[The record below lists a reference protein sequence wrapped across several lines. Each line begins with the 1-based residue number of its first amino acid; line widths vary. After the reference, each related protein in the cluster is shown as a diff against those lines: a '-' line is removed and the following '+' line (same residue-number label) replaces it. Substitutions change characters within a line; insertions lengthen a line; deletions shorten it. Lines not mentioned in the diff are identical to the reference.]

1 MRLDVVRVFR
11 LAQRGAE
18 RLPEPVVR
26 AVFSAVADAAWLGR
40 VGGVRQLERN
50 LARIRPDLS
59 PRALRRVS
67 RQNMRGYLRYY
78 REAFQLPGLTSAQI
92 AARVRALGLG
102 PLRAEFAAGRSVCA
116 ALTHTGNWDL
126 AGAWA
131 AKELAPVVT
140 VAEHLKPEEL
150 FQGFLDFRTG
160 LGMTIIP
167 LERDGSVFRELLR
180 HATTSASI
188 VPLLAD
194 RDLSRS
200 GVEVDLAGHRA
211 RVAPG
216 PAALSRAARQALH
229 PVMIRHERL
238 RGARR
243 RAAGSPWG
251 IVIEFGPRLDV
262 PGEKAAVV
270 ELTQRWVDWVGD
282 QLRRHPEAWHML
294 QKVFVEDLDA
304 DRLARAG
311 ADGTGER
318 ATTEAAGSAA
328 GSAQAA
334 GSQAT
339 AAADGPPSPP
349 APAPEGRR

>member
-1 MRLDVVRVFR
+1 VKVDVVRVFR
-11 LAQRGAE
+11 LAQIGAE

-26 AVFSAVADAAWLGR
+26 AVFSAVADVAWLTRG
-40 VGGVRQLERN
+40 GGVRQLERN

-67 RQNMRGYLRYY
+67 RQNMRGYMRYY
-78 REAFQLPGLTSAQI
+78 REAFQLPRLTRAQI
-92 AARVRALGLG
+92 AARVRALGDD
-102 PLRAEFAAGRSVCA
+102 PLRAEFAAGRSVSA
-116 ALTHTGNWDL
+116 ALTHSGNWDL

-140 VAEHLKPEEL
+140 VAEHLEPEEL

-167 LERDGSVFRELLR
+167 LEQDGSVFRELLR

-194 RDLSRS
+194 RDLSRG
-200 GVEVDLAGHRA
+200 GVEVDLGGHRA

-216 PAALSRAARQALH
+216 PAALSRAAKAALH
-229 PVMIRHERL
+229 PTMIRHERL

-262 PGEKAAVV
+262 PGEKADVAA
-270 ELTQRWVDWVGD
+270 LTQRWVDWVGGE
-282 QLRRHPEAWHML
+282 LRRYPEAWHML
-294 QKVFVEDLDA
+294 QKVFVDDLDA

-311 ADGTGER
+311 ASGLAEDAS
-318 ATTEAAGSAA
+318 ATE
-328 GSAQAA
+328 
-334 GSQAT
+334 
-339 AAADGPPSPP
+339 P
-349 APAPEGRR
+349 APAPGEAMPTEPAPAREGRR